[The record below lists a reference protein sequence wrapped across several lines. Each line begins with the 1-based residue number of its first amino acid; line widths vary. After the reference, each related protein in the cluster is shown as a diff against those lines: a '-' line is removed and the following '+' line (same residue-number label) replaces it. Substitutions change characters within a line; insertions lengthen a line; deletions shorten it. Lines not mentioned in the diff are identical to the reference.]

1 LSNIPSDL
9 RYTKSHEWVRA
20 GTGATPG
27 GALEVDVGISDHAQ
41 SALGDLVFV
50 EVPEVGR
57 PLSAGEACAVVES
70 VKAASD
76 VYSPVSGKVIANNPK
91 LAAQPELLNQDPYAA
106 GWLFRVQTSAPLDD
120 ALLMSAADYA
130 NYLADEAK

>member
-20 GTGATPG
+20 AQDGAV
-27 GALEVDVGISDHAQ
+27 EIGITDHAQ

-50 EVPEVGR
+50 EVPEAGR
-57 PLSAGEACAVVES
+57 SVKAGEASAVVES

-76 VYSPVSGKVIANNPK
+76 VYSPVSGKVIARNDR
-91 LAAQPELLNQDPYAA
+91 LASQPELLNQDPYGA
-106 GWLFRVQTSAPLDD
+106 GWMFRVQTSAPIDD
-120 ALLMSAADYA
+120 AALMSAADYS
-130 NYLADEAK
+130 NYLAEESK